1 MQDNYS
7 TIEQKLRNRENF
19 QGNTMFGYNNGE
31 TYVVFSYNT
40 PIAWFYQGGWE
51 LDSRR
56 YSVTTS
62 KHQGLIRRTLGLKPL
77 KASERAWA

>member
-1 MQDNYS
+1 MDNYS
-7 TIEQKLRNRENF
+7 TIASKLANRQNF
-19 QGNTMFGYNNGE
+19 RGNSMTGFWNEE
-31 TYVVFSYNT
+31 TYVIFSYDT
-40 PIAWFYQGGWE
+40 PIAWFYKNGWE